1 MDGGTIT
8 GAIVSSGGSEGI
20 APIIALTAPT
30 VHVAMIAM
38 RMMERSLNQVIDM
51 IAVRDRF
58 MSAVRTMDMTCA
70 FGGGG
75 AVYGVCAADLDDML
89 VDMIRVDVMQMTIMK
104 VVTMAI
110 VPNGCVSAVRA
121 MVVRMVGMAI
131 LDATGHGSLPF
142 TRCRALGFRD
152 SWAPLTDR
160 DGIAGRDRFF
170 ERLIE
175 LLIDMCGPRRRV
187 GIRLSPFGIVE
198 KRNLG
203 R

>member
-75 AVYGVCAADLDDML
+75 AVYGVCAAALDDG
-89 VDMIRVDVMQMTIMK
+89 R
-104 VVTMAI
+104 
-110 VPNGCVSAVRA
+110 PNYR
-121 MVVRMVGMAI
+121 
-131 LDATGHGSLPF
+131 
-142 TRCRALGFRD
+142 
-152 SWAPLTDR
+152 APLEGAFVR
-160 DGIAGRDRFF
+160 PG
-170 ERLIE
+170 LS
-175 LLIDMCGPRRRV
+175 RR
-187 GIRLSPFGIVE
+187 
-198 KRNLG
+198 KRQPG
-203 R
+203 